1 MPKHSILV
9 TKVSVHPRMKPD
21 DLLDVSAFDKPD
33 GDLLFAFYGFLNAL
47 DRDRLVDR
55 QREMYTALGDISPR
69 GRTIVAEVEG
79 GNFGTAGVTRDVD
92 NHEIVHQ
99 RDPNM
104 AATYHARLVVFVPR
118 AAKHALILIERV
130 GREVPGRRLLDLFMT
145 AFKANYGS
153 HMLKYESIVESDAW
167 MQAAELDRVTGSVN
181 QYNWSADIADAS
193 TPRGVG
199 RLERT
204 LRPDGPGK
212 HLPKSLLDLLRAKRI
227 DAGHLLGFP
236 DNAEPDE
243 LEVQVSA
250 FGRSKTFVIDK
261 EKSPRFAQVIA
272 ETGDPTPTAE
282 TVRKACVEIAPDLFR
297 NVGVAWE
304 TRWEQGVWTPE
315 QLKTRLEVPDE

>member
-130 GREVPGRRLLDLFMT
+130 GREV
-145 AFKANYGS
+145 
-153 HMLKYESIVESDAW
+153 
-167 MQAAELDRVTGSVN
+167 
-181 QYNWSADIADAS
+181 
-193 TPRGVG
+193 RG
-199 RLERT
+199 
-204 LRPDGPGK
+204 
-212 HLPKSLLDLLRAKRI
+212 
-227 DAGHLLGFP
+227 AGF
-236 DNAEPDE
+236 
-243 LEVQVSA
+243 
-250 FGRSKTFVIDK
+250 
-261 EKSPRFAQVIA
+261 
-272 ETGDPTPTAE
+272 
-282 TVRKACVEIAPDLFR
+282 
-297 NVGVAWE
+297 
-304 TRWEQGVWTPE
+304 WTCS
-315 QLKTRLEVPDE
+315 